1 MKKSNVSFIS
11 QNEDLFLQCQI
22 NTRKMFSCLTL
33 ISRNASNRGT
43 YVLFFRSFTAF
54 LGVKMYLCGET
65 KKIRNDGKCDGSRL

>member
-1 MKKSNVSFIS
+1 MFLSFHE
-11 QNEDLFLQCQI
+11 NGDLFLQCQI